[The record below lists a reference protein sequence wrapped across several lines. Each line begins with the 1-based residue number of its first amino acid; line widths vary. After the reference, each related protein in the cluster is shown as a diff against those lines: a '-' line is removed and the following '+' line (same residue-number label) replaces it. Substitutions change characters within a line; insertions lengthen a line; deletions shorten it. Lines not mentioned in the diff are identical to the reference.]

1 MTAPS
6 APNVSGATEA
16 LRQRRMRRRLAL
28 AAVLTVIVGAAL
40 LTPEMIGG
48 RTGDSRLTTYSAEP
62 QGARVLYELASRLG
76 WHVERWTQSGSVD
89 PDPRTVVAILDPV
102 QPIGAIEAHRLLE
115 RVRAGSGL
123 LYVMSGSSPLNDSLH
138 VKRSLF
144 GGLYEATA
152 AGTAESPRVRA
163 ATDSLKARHFA
174 SGGDSSRADDE
185 EEQASS
191 ECGHVDA
198 SGGALPLWGDQKVHL
213 FRFSWTAPRPSGTV
227 VFARSAVEE
236 GQRDTTARVNTIA
249 AAGFPV
255 GRGRVVLLSDADLI
269 RNDVIRV
276 CRWGLDVVTAR
287 MLEYLAAG
295 EIKRDRLVF
304 DEYHQGFGTHPGTL
318 RTVVVYLSHAASG
331 HVLIQAMLGGLVL
344 LLALGPRALPVH
356 DPERVERRSP
366 LEQVTALA
374 QAYSRVG
381 GTRTATSR
389 LLRGVRRRVE
399 RGGRGE
405 GSLSAAESDARFL
418 DHVAAN
424 PALTDDVALIRR
436 GLSAPLSRREFE
448 DVGSALERVEHSFLT
463 QRR

>member
-1 MTAPS
+1 MTAIS
-6 APNVSGATEA
+6 TANVSDAAEA
-16 LRQRRMRRRLAL
+16 LRQRRKRRRLAL
-28 AAVLTVIVGAAL
+28 AGVLTVIVGAAL

-76 WHVERWTQSGSVD
+76 WHVQRWTQSGSVD

-115 RVRAGSGL
+115 RVRNGSGL
-123 LYVMSGSSPLNDSLH
+123 LYVMSGTSPLNDSLH

-144 GGLYEATA
+144 GGIYEATA
-152 AGTAESPRVRA
+152 AGTAESPRIGSA
-163 ATDSLKARHFA
+163 NDTLKARHFA
-174 SGGDSSRADDE
+174 SAGDSSKADE
-185 EEQASS
+185 EEEASA
-191 ECGHVDA
+191 ECAHVDA

-213 FRFSWTAPRPSGTV
+213 FRFSWSGPRPSGTV

-236 GQRDTTARVNTIA
+236 GQRDTTARVNTVA

-255 GRGRVVLLSDADLI
+255 GRGRVVLLSDADII

-276 CRWGLDVVTAR
+276 CRWGLDVATVR
-287 MLEYLAAG
+287 MLEYLATG
-295 EIKRDRLVF
+295 EVKRDRLVF
-304 DEYHQGFGTHPGTL
+304 DEYHQGFGMHPGTL
-318 RTVVVYLSHAASG
+318 RTIVVYLVRAASG

-366 LEQVTALA
+366 LEHVTALA

-399 RGGRGE
+399 RGGRGQ
-405 GSLSAAESDARFL
+405 GNLSAAESDAHFL
-418 DHVAAN
+418 DNVAAN
-424 PALTDDVALIRR
+424 AALTEDVALIRR

>member
-6 APNVSGATEA
+6 TPNVADAADA
-16 LRQRRMRRRLAL
+16 LRHRRKRRRLAL
-28 AAVLTVIVGAAL
+28 AGVLSVIVAAAL

-48 RTGDSRLTTYSAEP
+48 RSGDSRLTTYSAEP
-62 QGARVLYELASRLG
+62 QGARLLYELASRLG
-76 WHVERWTQSGSVD
+76 WHVERWTQSGTVD
-89 PDPRTVVAILDPV
+89 PDPRTVVAVLDPV

-123 LYVMSGSSPLNDSLH
+123 LYVMSGTSPLNDSLH

-144 GGLYEATA
+144 GGIYEATA
-152 AGTAESPRVRA
+152 AGTAESPRVRSP
-163 ATDSLKARHFA
+163 TDTLKARHFA
-174 SGGDSSRADDE
+174 SAGDSSRVDDE
-185 EEQASS
+185 VEEPAA
-191 ECGHVDA
+191 ECAHVDA

-213 FRFSWTAPRPSGTV
+213 FRFSWTGARPSGTV

-236 GQRDTTARVNTIA
+236 GQRDTTARVSAIA

-255 GRGRVVLLSDADLI
+255 GRGRVVLLSDADVI

-276 CRWGLDVVTAR
+276 CRWGLDVATAR

-295 EIKRDRLVF
+295 DVRRDRLIF

-318 RTVVVYLSHAASG
+318 RTVVVYLSRAASG
-331 HVLIQAMLGGLVL
+331 HVLIQALLGGLVL
-344 LLALGPRALPVH
+344 LLALGPRALPVN
-356 DPERVERRSP
+356 DPE
-366 LEQVTALA
+366 
-374 QAYSRVG
+374 
-381 GTRTATSR
+381 
-389 LLRGVRRRVE
+389 RVE

-405 GSLSAAESDARFL
+405 GNLSAAESDARFL
-418 DHVAAN
+418 DNVAAN

-436 GLSAPLSRREFE
+436 GLFHPLSRREFE
-448 DVGSALERVEHSFLT
+448 DVGSALQRVEQSFLT

>member
-1 MTAPS
+1 
-6 APNVSGATEA
+6 
-16 LRQRRMRRRLAL
+16 
-28 AAVLTVIVGAAL
+28 
-40 LTPEMIGG
+40 MIGG
-48 RTGDSRLTTYSAEP
+48 RSGDSRLTTYSAEP
-62 QGARVLYELASRLG
+62 QGARLLYELASRLG
-76 WHVERWTQSGSVD
+76 WHVERWTRSGSVD
-89 PDPRTVVAILDPV
+89 PDTRTVVAILDPV

-123 LYVMSGSSPLNDSLH
+123 LYVMGGTSPLNDSLH

-144 GGLYEATA
+144 VGIYEATA
-152 AGTAESPRVRA
+152 AGTAESPRVQSA
-163 ATDSLKARHFA
+163 SATDTLKARHFA
-174 SGGDSSRADDE
+174 GAGDSSKADQEDDE
-185 EEQASS
+185 PAT
-191 ECGHVDA
+191 ECAHVDA

-213 FRFSWTAPRPSGTV
+213 FRFSWTGPRPSGTV

-236 GQRDTTARVNTIA
+236 GQRDTARVNTIA

-276 CRWGLDVVTAR
+276 CRWGLDVATAR
-287 MLEYLAAG
+287 MLEYLAG
-295 EIKRDRLVF
+295 GDVKRDRLVF

-318 RTVVVYLSHAASG
+318 RTVVAYLSRAASG

-366 LEQVTALA
+366 LEHVTALA

-405 GSLSAAESDARFL
+405 GNLSAAESDARFL
-418 DHVAAN
+418 DNVAAN
-424 PALTDDVALIRR
+424 PAFTDDVALIRR
-436 GLSAPLSRREFE
+436 GLSDPLSRREFE
-448 DVGSALERVEHSFLT
+448 DVGSALQRVEHSFLT